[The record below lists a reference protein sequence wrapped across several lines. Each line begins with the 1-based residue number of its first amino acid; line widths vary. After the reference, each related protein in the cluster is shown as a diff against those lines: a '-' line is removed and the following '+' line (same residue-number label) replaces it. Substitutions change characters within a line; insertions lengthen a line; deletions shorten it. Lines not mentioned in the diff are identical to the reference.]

1 MCRRS
6 YRGNRRGFLS
16 RKNQNW
22 QPRGVAWG
30 RGIQWEGD
38 AQSSTRSFRW
48 IRDLGGDSGV
58 PSRGRA
64 VREPIRSLFRGY
76 DGSGSGRMTV
86 LPLFWHS
93 WALFLR
99 SVSHLTFALG
109 SRGYEGASQRT
120 EGVLEKRDIVQKWSP
135 DDWRE
140 FDRWIRANAVIGSLL
155 AAGLLV
161 MAVAGAPS
169 AGSGD
174 AAAAADSKGSEV
186 GASVQSR
193 LTPAP

>member
-1 MCRRS
+1 M
-6 YRGNRRGFLS
+6 LS
-16 RKNQNW
+16 L
-22 QPRGVAWG
+22 PRARFDGYAISEVTAVSRASG
-30 RGIQWEGD
+30 TRAYSLPVPEGTMG
-38 AQSSTRSFRW
+38 AEA
-48 IRDLGGDSGV
+48 GGMSV
-58 PSRGRA
+58 P
-64 VREPIRSLFRGY
+64 
-76 DGSGSGRMTV
+76 
-86 LPLFWHS
+86 PLFWHS

-109 SRGYEGASQRT
+109 SRGYEGASHQT
-120 EGVLEKRDIVQKWSP
+120 EGVVEKRDIVRKWSP
-135 DDWRE
+135 EDWRE